1 MRAGREIHL
10 HLSYTRAVPSGR
22 ICRSRPS
29 FRFLVGSI
37 FSSHYLHW
45 LKHLRIRIDKGGRS
59 VVHPPRAGH
68 PVRHR
73 WVSSYPFLLMVIIT
87 CQSLFPWSMGTTA
100 SVLGQ
105 FSLSVVVHVETG
117 LLRSHRHETK
127 PAVPSSG
134 TLREWG
140 QL

>member
-10 HLSYTRAVPSGR
+10 HLSYARCCALRKNLPLTSILLLSAWFHFQLPLPS
-22 ICRSRPS
+22 
-29 FRFLVGSI
+29 LVEA
-37 FSSHYLHW
+37 
-45 LKHLRIRIDKGGRS
+45 LRIRIDKGGRS

-87 CQSLFPWSMGTTA
+87 CQSPFPWSMGTTA

-117 LLRSHRHETK
+117 LLRSHWHKMK
-127 PAVPSSG
+127 PAVTSSG
-134 TLREWG
+134 TLRE
-140 QL
+140 